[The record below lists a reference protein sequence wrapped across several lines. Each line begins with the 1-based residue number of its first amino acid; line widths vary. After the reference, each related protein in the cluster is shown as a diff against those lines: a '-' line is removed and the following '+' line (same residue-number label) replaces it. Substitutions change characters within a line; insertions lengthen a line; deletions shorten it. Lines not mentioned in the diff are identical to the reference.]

1 MGGRDRTNCLSAKP
15 HIAWRI
21 MTLIDQKA
29 DSQGRVSHL
38 LITRAEKADLQDQLA
53 IMLKDE
59 PEKGDHDYYISAAM
73 ILQGGLQKGYKCAD
87 EPWE

>member
-1 MGGRDRTNCLSAKP
+1 MRHRWCS
-15 HIAWRI
+15 
-21 MTLIDQKA
+21 LIDQKP

-38 LITRAEKADLQDQLA
+38 LITKAEKADLQDQLE

-59 PEKGDHDYYISAAM
+59 PEKGDHDYYISAAI
-73 ILQGGLQKGYKCAD
+73 ILRAGLQKGHKCAD